1 MPSEKRERGS
11 SSFRHY
17 RRLHHRHLPPPLLNK
32 MGSTVVLSS
41 DEEDSDISDSEME
54 EYGDKIYLSLKSGKL
69 KVKLSPHSFTC
80 PCCPNK
86 KKPSF
91 QYKDLLQ
98 HASGVGKSNSDKRTA
113 KEKASHR
120 ALAKYLQ
127 QDLADD
133 SQAEPSSKRRK
144 TGDPIQ
150 DCDQDEKLVCPWKGV
165 VVNIPTTKT
174 ENGRTAGESGS
185 KLRDEYIQRGFNPT
199 RVRTLWNHWGFS
211 GTAIVEFNRDWN
223 GLHNA
228 LLFDKAYLVDGHG
241 KKDWLRK
248 DGPPKSGLYA
258 WIARADDYNGNNIIG
273 EDLRKKGDLK
283 TIAEVTEEEARK
295 QQKLVQNLTQLVEEK
310 KKGVKEIEEL
320 HSAKSKEL
328 KEKLEEKE
336 KSLQKHNSELNAIQ
350 ERTMGHVNKIFADH
364 ERLKMQL
371 ELEKKKLEIK
381 GVELAKRE
389 AHNETERKNLAED
402 LQENASKNSSLEL
415 ASMEQQKADEEV
427 KKLAENQRR
436 QKEELHE
443 KIIRLER
450 QRDQKQMIELE
461 IERLK
466 GELNVK
472 KHMGSDG
479 DAEIVK
485 EVENIYKGLT
495 EKEEE
500 LADLD
505 KFNQT
510 LILRERRTNDELQEA
525 RKELVNIMKEWKQNI
540 GVKRMGELV
549 TKPFM
554 DALQQKYCQQ
564 DVEDRAIDVL
574 QLWEDY
580 LKDPDW
586 HPFKRIKLENQEREV
601 EVIDDR
607 DEKLRELKEDL
618 GDGPYNAVTRA
629 LLEINEYNPSGRY
642 ITTELWNLKED
653 RKATLEEGV
662 TCLLDEWEKAKRK
675 RGMA

>member
-1 MPSEKRERGS
+1 MVILRK
-11 SSFRHY
+11 F
-17 RRLHHRHLPPPLLNK
+17 LLI
-32 MGSTVVLSS
+32 VVC
-41 DEEDSDISDSEME
+41 
-54 EYGDKIYLSLKSGKL
+54 
-69 KVKLSPHSFTC
+69 VCFTE
-80 PCCPNK
+80 
-86 KKPSF
+86 
-91 QYKDLLQ
+91 
-98 HASGVGKSNSDKRTA
+98 T
-113 KEKASHR
+113 
-120 ALAKYLQ
+120 
-127 QDLADD
+127 
-133 SQAEPSSKRRK
+133 
-144 TGDPIQ
+144 
-150 DCDQDEKLVCPWKGV
+150 GV

-199 RVRTLWNHWGFS
+199 
-211 GTAIVEFNRDWN
+211 
-223 GLHNA
+223 

-258 WIARADDYNGNNIIG
+258 WIARADDYN
-273 EDLRKKGDLK
+273 KGDLK

-320 HSAKSKEL
+320 HS
-328 KEKLEEKE
+328 
-336 KSLQKHNSELNAIQ
+336 
-350 ERTMGHVNKIFADH
+350 DH

-402 LQENASKNSSLEL
+402 LQE
-415 ASMEQQKADEEV
+415 
-427 KKLAENQRR
+427 R

-525 RKELVNIMKEWKQNI
+525 RKELVN
-540 GVKRMGELV
+540 RMGELV

-586 HPFKRIKLENQEREV
+586 HPFKRIKLENQEREM
-601 EVIDDR
+601 EVIDDT

>member
-1 MPSEKRERGS
+1 MIVVCVC
-11 SSFRHY
+11 
-17 RRLHHRHLPPPLLNK
+17 
-32 MGSTVVLSS
+32 ST
-41 DEEDSDISDSEME
+41 E
-54 EYGDKIYLSLKSGKL
+54 
-69 KVKLSPHSFTC
+69 T
-80 PCCPNK
+80 
-86 KKPSF
+86 
-91 QYKDLLQ
+91 
-98 HASGVGKSNSDKRTA
+98 
-113 KEKASHR
+113 
-120 ALAKYLQ
+120 
-127 QDLADD
+127 
-133 SQAEPSSKRRK
+133 
-144 TGDPIQ
+144 
-150 DCDQDEKLVCPWKGV
+150 GV

-211 GTAIVEFNRDWN
+211 GTAIVEFNKDWN

-427 KKLAENQRR
+427 KKLAENQRVSVF
-436 QKEELHE
+436 
-443 KIIRLER
+443 RL
-450 QRDQKQMIELE
+450 
-461 IERLK
+461 
-466 GELNVK
+466 
-472 KHMGSDG
+472 S
-479 DAEIVK
+479 
-485 EVENIYKGLT
+485 
-495 EKEEE
+495 
-500 LADLD
+500 
-505 KFNQT
+505 
-510 LILRERRTNDELQEA
+510 
-525 RKELVNIMKEWKQNI
+525 
-540 GVKRMGELV
+540 
-549 TKPFM
+549 
-554 DALQQKYCQQ
+554 C
-564 DVEDRAIDVL
+564 
-574 QLWEDY
+574 
-580 LKDPDW
+580 
-586 HPFKRIKLENQEREV
+586 
-601 EVIDDR
+601 
-607 DEKLRELKEDL
+607 
-618 GDGPYNAVTRA
+618 
-629 LLEINEYNPSGRY
+629 
-642 ITTELWNLKED
+642 
-653 RKATLEEGV
+653 
-662 TCLLDEWEKAKRK
+662 
-675 RGMA
+675 

>member
-1 MPSEKRERGS
+1 
-11 SSFRHY
+11 
-17 RRLHHRHLPPPLLNK
+17 
-32 MGSTVVLSS
+32 MGSTVDLSS
-41 DEEDSDISDSEME
+41 DEADSDISESEME
-54 EYGDKIYLSLKSGKL
+54 DHADKIYQTLKTGKP
-69 KVKLSPHSFTC
+69 KVKLCPQAFTC
-80 PCCPNK
+80 PYCPNKK

-98 HASGVGKSNSDKRTA
+98 HASGVGNSNSEKRTS
-113 KEKASHR
+113 KEKATHL
-120 ALAKYLQ
+120 ALVKYLQ
-127 QDLADD
+127 LDLAD
-133 SQAEPSSKRRK
+133 SPEAGEPSSNKRQK
-144 TGDPIQ
+144 TIQ

-165 VVNIPTTKT
+165 VVNIPTRKT
-174 ENGRTAGESGS
+174 QDGRSAGESGS

-199 RVRTLWNHWGFS
+199 RVYPLWNHRGFS
-211 GTAIVEFNRDWN
+211 GTATVDFSNDWN
-223 GLHNA
+223 GLHSA
-228 LLFDKAYLVDGHG
+228 LLFDKAYQVDGHG
-241 KKDWLRK
+241 KKDWLKK
-248 DGPPKSGLYA
+248 DGSNSKSGIYA
-258 WIARADDYNGNNIIG
+258 WIARADDYNGSTLVG

-295 QQKLVQNLTQLVEEK
+295 QERLVENLTQLVEEK
-310 KKGVKEIEEL
+310 KRGVKEFEEMCWV
-320 HSAKSKEL
+320 KSREL
-328 KEKLEEKE
+328 KEKMEEKE
-336 KSLQKHNSELNAIQ
+336 ESLLKHNRELNAIQ

-364 ERLKMQL
+364 ERLKMRL
-371 ELEKKKLEIK
+371 ELEKKKLELK
-381 GVELAKRE
+381 GIELAKRE
-389 AHNETERKNLAED
+389 AHNETERKNLSED
-402 LQENASKNSSLEL
+402 LQQNASKNSSLEL

-427 KKLAENQRR
+427 KKLAEYQRR

-450 QRDQKQMIELE
+450 QRDQKQAIELE
-461 IERLK
+461 IEQLK

-472 KHMGSDG
+472 RHMGSDG

-485 EVENIYKGLT
+485 EVEEIYKGLT

-525 RKELVNIMKEWKQNI
+525 RKELVNIMKEWKLSI

-586 HPFKRIKLENQEREV
+586 HPFKRIKLANQEREM
-601 EVIDDR
+601 EVIDER

-629 LLEINEYNPSGRY
+629 LLE
-642 ITTELWNLKED
+642 
-653 RKATLEEGV
+653 
-662 TCLLDEWEKAKRK
+662 
-675 RGMA
+675 

>member
-1 MPSEKRERGS
+1 
-11 SSFRHY
+11 
-17 RRLHHRHLPPPLLNK
+17 

-41 DEEDSDISDSEME
+41 DEEDSDMSESEME
-54 EYGDKIYLSLKSGKL
+54 AHADKIYPTLKSGKL
-69 KVKLSPHSFTC
+69 KVKLSPQAFKC
-80 PCCPNK
+80 PYCPNK

-98 HASGVGKSNSDKRTA
+98 HASGVGNSNSEKRTS
-113 KEKASHR
+113 KDKASHL
-120 ALAKYLQ
+120 ALVKYLQ
-127 QDLADD
+127 QDLSD
-133 SQAEPSSKRRK
+133 SAAAEPSSKRQK

-165 VVNIPTTKT
+165 VVNIPTRKT
-174 ENGRTAGESGS
+174 QDGRSAGESGS
-185 KLRDEYIQRGFNPT
+185 KLRDEYIQRG
-199 RVRTLWNHWGFS
+199 
-211 GTAIVEFNRDWN
+211 DWN

-228 LLFDKAYLVDGHG
+228 LLFDKAYQVDGHG
-241 KKDWLRK
+241 KKDWLKK
-248 DGPPKSGLYA
+248 DGPPKTGLYA
-258 WIARADDYNGNNIIG
+258 WIARADDYNGGTLIG

-295 QQKLVQNLTQLVEEK
+295 QQKLVQNLTQL
-310 KKGVKEIEEL
+310 
-320 HSAKSKEL
+320 
-328 KEKLEEKE
+328 
-336 KSLQKHNSELNAIQ
+336 LNAIQ

-364 ERLKMQL
+364 ERLKMKL
-371 ELEKKKLEIK
+371 ELEKKKLELK
-381 GVELAKRE
+381 GIELAKRE
-389 AHNETERKNLAED
+389 AHNETERKNLSED
-402 LQENASKNSSLEL
+402 LQQNASKNSSLEL

-427 KKLAENQRR
+427 KKLAEYQRR

-450 QRDQKQMIELE
+450 QRDQKQAIELE
-461 IERLK
+461 IEQLK

-485 EVENIYKGLT
+485 EVEEIYKGLT

-525 RKELVNIMKEWKQNI
+525 RKELVNIMKEWKLSI

-601 EVIDDR
+601 VR
-607 DEKLRELKEDL
+607 RPKWDEKLRELKDDL

-662 TCLLDEWEKAKRK
+662 TCLLDQWDKSKR
-675 RGMA
+675 R

>member
-1 MPSEKRERGS
+1 
-11 SSFRHY
+11 
-17 RRLHHRHLPPPLLNK
+17 

-41 DEEDSDISDSEME
+41 DEEDSDMSESEME
-54 EYGDKIYLSLKSGKL
+54 EHADKIYLTLKSGKL
-69 KVKLSPHSFTC
+69 KVKLSPQAFTC
-80 PCCPNK
+80 PYCPNK

-91 QYKDLLQ
+91 QFKDLLQ
-98 HASGVGKSNSDKRTA
+98 HASGVGNSNSEKRTS
-113 KEKASHR
+113 KEKASHL
-120 ALAKYLQ
+120 ALVKYLQ
-127 QDLADD
+127 EDLAD
-133 SQAEPSSKRRK
+133 SEAEPSSKRQK

-165 VVNIPTTKT
+165 VVNIPTRKT
-174 ENGRTAGESGS
+174 QDGRSAGESGS

-199 RVRTLWNHWGFS
+199 RVRPLWNHWGFS
-211 GTAIVEFNRDWN
+211 GTAIVDFNRDWN

-228 LLFDKAYLVDGHG
+228 LLFDKAYQVDGHG
-241 KKDWLRK
+241 KKDWLKK
-248 DGPPKSGLYA
+248 DGPPKTGLYA
-258 WIARADDYNGNNIIG
+258 WIARADDYNGSTLIG

-295 QQKLVQNLTQLVEEK
+295 QQKLVQNLTQLVEDK
-310 KKGVKEIEEL
+310 KKGVKEFEEL
-320 HSAKSKEL
+320 CSVKSREL
-328 KEKLEEKE
+328 KERLEEKE
-336 KSLQKHNSELNAIQ
+336 KSLQKHNRELNAIQ

-364 ERLKMQL
+364 ERLKMKL
-371 ELEKKKLEIK
+371 ELEKKKLELK
-381 GVELAKRE
+381 GIELAKRE
-389 AHNETERKNLAED
+389 AHNETERKNLSED
-402 LQENASKNSSLEL
+402 LQQNASKNSSLEL

-427 KKLAENQRR
+427 KKLAEYQRR

-450 QRDQKQMIELE
+450 QRDQKQAIELE
-461 IERLK
+461 IEQLK

-485 EVENIYKGLT
+485 EVEEIYKGLT

-525 RKELVNIMKEWKQNI
+525 RKELVNIMKEWKLSI

-601 EVIDDR
+601 EVIDER

-662 TCLLDEWEKAKRK
+662 TCLLDQWDKSKR
-675 RGMA
+675 R